1 MASETESFEHRGIS
15 GSTEN
20 SETKNVFLG
29 WWLSMENMGHT
40 SNSLED
46 KYEGERVAWTRVGR
60 TQTIQRQN
68 RPTCGIYNQC
78 AEFSCFY
85 HNFFFF

>member
-1 MASETESFEHRGIS
+1 MASEAEIFEHMGIS

-20 SETKNVFLG
+20 SKTNNVFLG

-46 KYEGERVAWTRVGR
+46 KYEGERIAWTRVGR
-60 TQTIQRQN
+60 WRHSNNTASKSPHMWHI
-68 RPTCGIYNQC
+68 
-78 AEFSCFY
+78 
-85 HNFFFF
+85 